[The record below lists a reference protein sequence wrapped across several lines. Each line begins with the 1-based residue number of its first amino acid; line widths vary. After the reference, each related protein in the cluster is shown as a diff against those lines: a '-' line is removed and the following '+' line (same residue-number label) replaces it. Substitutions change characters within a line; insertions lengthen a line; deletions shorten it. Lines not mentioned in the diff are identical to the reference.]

1 MLIVAAIMLAG
12 MLAGYLLRGR
22 KKVLRIN
29 SRMTMWTI
37 YLLLFFMGM
46 VIGHDEFIMQQLPE
60 LGLIAFIITIMAVLG
75 SISMAWL
82 LWKTVFRKEDQG

>member
-12 MLAGYLLRGR
+12 ILAGYLLRGR
-22 KKVLRIN
+22 KRILRLN

-46 VIGHDEFIMQQLPE
+46 VIGHDEYIMQQLPE
-60 LGLIAFIITIMAVLG
+60 LGFMAFIITIMAVLG
-75 SISMAWL
+75 SVSMAWL
-82 LWKTVFRKEDQG
+82 LWKLMFRKENQG